1 MKGGD
6 GMTPIRLFGR
16 RWTTALLLAVGAI
29 AIGAV
34 FGSFRTGSAATTVAP
49 TNQSPPTISG
59 TAQEGSTLTAGN
71 GTWSGTTPITF
82 IYQWQRCDMNGKSC
96 SPIAGQTNNTYTV
109 QHADVGNT
117 LLINV
122 VGTNSDG
129 KDSESS
135 VATAVVT
142 AAPAPTGCPSGTG
155 VIQIADLTSP
165 AHLLIGTGSVTPSP
179 VTRTSGTIQVHFIIT
194 ACGGRPVQGAL
205 VYVTATPYNQFS
217 IPPEAT
223 TGADGSAVLSMN
235 ELRGFPASGQ
245 QQLLVVFVR
254 ARKSGEDLL
263 GGISARRLVSF
274 PVNLKA

>member
-1 MKGGD
+1 
-6 GMTPIRLFGR
+6 MTPARLFGR
-16 RWTTALLLAVGAI
+16 RWTTAALLALAAI

-34 FGSFRTGSAATTVAP
+34 FGTLRTGSAAIAVKP

-82 IYQWQRCDMNGKSC
+82 TYQWQRCDATGKNC
-96 SPIAGQTNNTYTV
+96 AAITGQTTNTYTV
-109 QHADVGNT
+109 QHVDVGNT

-122 VGTNSDG
+122 TGTNSDG
-129 KDSESS
+129 TDSESS
-135 VATAVVT
+135 SATSVVT
-142 AAPAPTGCPSGTG
+142 AAPAATGCPSGTG

-165 AHLLIGTGSVTPSP
+165 AHLLIGAGTVTPSP
-179 VTRTSGTIQVHFIIT
+179 ITRTSGTIQLHFVVS

-235 ELRGFPASGQ
+235 ELRGFPASAH

-274 PVNLKA
+274 RVNLHA

>member
-1 MKGGD
+1 
-6 GMTPIRLFGR
+6 MTSTRLFGR
-16 RWTTALLLAVGAI
+16 RWTTALLLAVAAI

-34 FGSFRTGSAATTVAP
+34 FGSFRTGSAAITVKP
-49 TNQSPPTISG
+49 TNQAAPTIAG
-59 TAQEGSTLTAGN
+59 TPQEGSTLTAGN
-71 GTWSGTTPITF
+71 GTWTGTTPITF
-82 IYQWQRCDMNGKSC
+82 TYQWQRCDTTGKNCTVIS
-96 SPIAGQTNNTYTV
+96 GQTTNTYTV
-109 QHADVGNT
+109 QHADVGAT
-117 LLINV
+117 LIV
-122 VGTNSDG
+122 IVTGTNSEG
-129 KDSESS
+129 NDSEGSS
-135 VATAVVT
+135 PTAVVT
-142 AAPAPTGCPSGTG
+142 ALPAPTGCPSGTG

-179 VTRTSGTIQVHFIIT
+179 ITRTSGTIQVHFAIT

-235 ELRGFPASGQ
+235 ELRGFPASAH

-263 GGISARRLVSF
+263 GGISARRLISF
-274 PVNLKA
+274 RVNLKA

>member
-1 MKGGD
+1 
-6 GMTPIRLFGR
+6 MTPTLFGR
-16 RWTTALLLAVGAI
+16 RWTTALLLAVTAI

-34 FGSFRTGSAATTVAP
+34 FGTLRTGSAATAVKP
-49 TNQSPPTISG
+49 TNQTAPTIAG

-71 GTWSGTTPITF
+71 GTWAGTTPITF
-82 IYQWQRCDMNGKSC
+82 TYQWQRCDATGKNC
-96 SPIAGQTNNTYTV
+96 AAITGQTTNTYTV
-109 QHADVGNT
+109 QHADVGGT

-122 VGTNSDG
+122 VGTNSEG
-129 KDSESS
+129 NDSENSN
-135 VATAVVT
+135 ATAVVT
-142 AAPAPTGCPSGTG
+142 AAPAPPAPTGCPTGTG
-155 VIQIADLTSP
+155 VIQIADLSSP
-165 AHLLIGTGSVTPSP
+165 AHLLIGGGTVTPSP
-179 VTRTSGTIQVHFIIT
+179 ITRTSGTIQVHFVVT

-223 TGADGSAVLSMN
+223 TGQDGSAILSMN
-235 ELRGFPASGQ
+235 ELRGFPASSH

-274 PVNLKA
+274 RVNLKA

>member
-1 MKGGD
+1 
-6 GMTPIRLFGR
+6 MTPTRLFGR
-16 RWTTALLLAVGAI
+16 RWTTAALLALAAI

-34 FGSFRTGSAATTVAP
+34 FGTLKTGSAAIAVTAVAP
-49 TNQSPPTISG
+49 TNQTPPTIAG

-71 GTWSGTTPITF
+71 GTWTGTTPLTF
-82 IYQWQRCDMNGKSC
+82 TYQWQRCDANGKNCVS
-96 SPIAGQTNNTYTV
+96 ITGQTTNTYAV
-109 QHADVGNT
+109 QKADVGGT
-117 LLINV
+117 LVVNV

-129 KDSESS
+129 HDSENS

-142 AAPAPTGCPSGTG
+142 AAPGPTGCPTGTG

-165 AHLLIGTGSVTPSP
+165 AHLLIGTGTVTPTP
-179 VTRTSGTIQVHFIIT
+179 VTKTSGTIQVNFIVT

-205 VYVTATPYNQFS
+205 VYVTAVPYNQFS

-235 ELRGFPASGQ
+235 ELRGFPASSKQG
-245 QQLLVVFVR
+245 LLVMFVR
-254 ARKSGEDLL
+254 ARKNGEDLL

-274 PVNLKA
+274 QVNLKA